1 MFQLNINGGG
11 GVQFDS
17 LIACS
22 VRSLPVYYIHANKSR
37 GIYKIEKKNQIFNSC
52 LISFVIAFRL
62 IHLNITGR

>member
-37 GIYKIEKKNQIFNSC
+37 GIYKIEKKIRF
-52 LISFVIAFRL
+52 LIAVLFHSL
-62 IHLNITGR
+62 SPSD